1 MHARHGHDNPP
12 APVPADTYADD
23 YSTGYDAIAVG
34 SAIDLI
40 VGQLQ
45 YQSLDGTYVL
55 DDDGVDL
62 FNMIPS
68 TVVEAI
74 TITNG
79 PTDQIAAILAGAQG
93 IPEFSGSSGNTNALL
108 LSTVV
113 GDPVGGLK
121 AAPTQVDVQL
131 VPVTG
136 GDFLTQIGVNVQP
149 LAVPKTIDLSA
160 PSQA

>member
-1 MHARHGHDNPP
+1 M
-12 APVPADTYADD
+12 
-23 YSTGYDAIAVG
+23 
-34 SAIDLI
+34 
-40 VGQLQ
+40 
-45 YQSLDGTYVL
+45 L

>member
-1 MHARHGHDNPP
+1 M
-12 APVPADTYADD
+12 
-23 YSTGYDAIAVG
+23 
-34 SAIDLI
+34 
-40 VGQLQ
+40 
-45 YQSLDGTYVL
+45 
-55 DDDGVDL
+55 
-62 FNMIPS
+62 
-68 TVVEAI
+68 
-74 TITNG
+74 
-79 PTDQIAAILAGAQG
+79 
-93 IPEFSGSSGNTNALL
+93 
-108 LSTVV
+108 V